1 MDLSAELRYYEI
13 RFIKLINTFHT
24 IYSVDKLITFM
35 EMITFIA
42 DANLTNVQG
51 AMQKV
56 LTNDPSIRIH
66 REEYVATLKLFSGF
80 NNTQIRDIA
89 KCSPNTIVRT
99 MKDYEEGNIYITHKF
114 TLEQSNDI
122 KKIVQSLDSISNIY

>member
-1 MDLSAELRYYEI
+1 MDVSAELRYYEI
-13 RFIKLINTFHT
+13 RFIKLINTFHVVYT
-24 IYSVDKLITFM
+24 VDKLITFI
-35 EMITFIA
+35 EMLTFIA
-42 DANLTNVQG
+42 DANLTNVQS

-56 LTNDPSIRIH
+56 LMNDPVIRIH

-80 NNTQIRDIA
+80 NNTQIRDVA

-99 MKDYEEGNIYITHKF
+99 MKDYEEGKLYITHKF

-122 KKIVQSLDSISNIY
+122 KKIVQSLDQVSNIY